1 MIWWTE
7 ALGLLARSRSRSLLL
22 VLVWTLT
29 LTLCGALG
37 WAWRNSPRLRE
48 AWTSRVP
55 AECYLEQADAPTLD
69 GVRRTLAGSRTLEW
83 AGLLDPAQAAAE
95 FRSGFDL
102 DVVELLGENP
112 FPTTVLLRV
121 RPAAELAQLDRDL
134 AALDALPGVSGVH
147 VERELLGELGAGLRR
162 AGRAAL
168 VLLLLISALTA
179 ALLAAA
185 LRSLRRAWRG
195 EAVLLAF
202 QGVRAGPLARPLLI
216 ALALPALAALLIS
229 WLLLAGLQRLPARLG
244 LSGAVEAPLWP
255 LLLGVALP
263 LVVASGFVLRRMGR
277 LIMRG
282 E

>member
-37 WAWRNSPRLRE
+37 WTWRNSPRLRE

-55 AECYLEQADAPTLD
+55 AECYLEQADAPTLAA
-69 GVRRTLAGSRTLEW
+69 VRRTLANSRTLDW

-95 FRSGFDL
+95 FHSGFDL

-147 VERELLGELGAGLRR
+147 VERELLGELGTGLRR

-168 VLLLLISALTA
+168 AVLALFILLTA

-185 LRSLRRAWRG
+185 LRSLQRAWAA
-195 EAVLLAF
+195 EARLLAQQGVTPFTLCQPVLL
-202 QGVRAGPLARPLLI
+202 
-216 ALALPALAALLIS
+216 ALALPALLA
-229 WLLLAGLQRLPARLG
+229 AGLARLPLVLLEWLPGRLG
-244 LSGAVEAPLWP
+244 LPGALPAPVWPLW
-255 LLLGVALP
+255 LGALLP
-263 LVVASGFVLRRMGR
+263 LAAGGLILWRRMRR
-277 LIMRG
+277 LQTEG
-282 E
+282 A